1 MNTGFLQKVAE
12 LVSPIVQ
19 EEGLEL
25 LDVVWTFENGR
36 NVLRLI
42 LDKEGGTVGLADC
55 QRVSHAV
62 EDIIEVENIVPAR
75 YDLEVSSPGINRPLK
90 KKKHFEQAMGK
101 VIRVKTKIPL
111 NNRQNYK
118 GILKSVGETEFV
130 MEIDRKDYT
139 IPFDQL
145 EKANLE
151 YMEE

>member
-1 MNTGFLQKVAE
+1 MDIASVTQKVAD
-12 LVSPIVQ
+12 LVAPIVA

-36 NVLRLI
+36 NVLRLV

-75 YDLEVSSPGINRPLK
+75 YDLEVSSPGINRSLK
-90 KKKHFEQAMGK
+90 QKKHFEQVVGK
-101 VIRVKTKIPL
+101 VIRVKTRVPL

-118 GILKSVGETEFV
+118 GLLKSVNETELV
-130 MEIDRKDYT
+130 VEIDRKDFV
-139 IPFDQL
+139 IPLGQI

-151 YMEE
+151 FEG